1 MILRAQGELKAS
13 TAKRKKASSK
23 ALPPNLYEYN
33 GYYKYRNPLTGKSIG
48 FGKNR
53 QDAINAAIET
63 NLLLLA
69 QQREIDF
76 IQRATVSENTIE
88 TSVSVSVSVSAL
100 IERYKCESEQ
110 FAQLKTSTKKE
121 DMYRLNRLQ
130 KMIGDKKLIELDV
143 RFIAEFLKT
152 NFENNARTKM
162 RSLFV
167 KLCNFAVGSGLM
179 ENNTAEKTL
188 KGVEKKRARGKM
200 TMTLFNQ
207 IYERAEPFLQIA
219 MKISLLTLLR
229 RGDIEELRYDDIKD
243 GYLYVE
249 VNKSET
255 SSSPKRLA
263 FEVSEELKA
272 IISESKCDGI
282 ISPYIV
288 HRKPTKFYQDHGKDH
303 WSKVNSDYITKAFKK
318 IRNSLPEMKNIPV
331 ENRPTFHEIRS
342 LGGYL
347 LIQKGFSKSEISI
360 IMGHSSTTTT
370 DIYLTKHDK
379 PWEKVAISKAS

>member
-33 GYYKYRNPLTGKSIG
+33 GYYKYRNPLTGKSLS

-53 QDAINAAIET
+53 QDAINAAIEA
-63 NLLLLA
+63 NLLLLT

-88 TSVSVSVSVSAL
+88 ASISVSTL
-100 IERYKCESEQ
+100 IERYKCESEH
-110 FAQLKTSTKKE
+110 FAQLKASTHKE
-121 DMYRLNRLQ
+121 EMYRLNRLQ
-130 KMIGDKKLIELDV
+130 KMIGDKKLTELDV
-143 RFIAEFLKT
+143 RFIADFLRAH
-152 NFENNARTKM
+152 FENNARTKM
-162 RSLFV
+162 RGLFI
-167 KLCNFAVGSGLM
+167 KLCEFAEGNGLM
-179 ENNTAEKTL
+179 KENTAKKTL

-229 RGDIEELRYDDIKD
+229 RGDIEELRYDDIED

-272 IISESKCDGI
+272 IISESKRDGI
-282 ISPYIV
+282 VSPYIV
-288 HRKPTKFYQDHGKDH
+288 HRKPTKFYDNHGKDH
-303 WSKVNSDYITKAFKK
+303 WSKVNSDYITKSFKK

-331 ENRPTFHEIRS
+331 ANRPTFHEIRS
-342 LGGYL
+342 LGAYL
-347 LIQKGFSKSEISI
+347 LLRKDFGKEEISL
-360 IMGHSSTTTT
+360 IMGHSSTNTT
-370 DIYLTKHDK
+370 DIYLTKHDL
-379 PWEKVAISKAS
+379 PWEKVSISKAS